1 MEITELG
8 ILQQVN
14 LLLTIRLSELFQ
26 VIQQEL
32 DTHSMVGSLLLLEEL
47 RSLRVLSLLELLLS
61 MLNGFKIQ
69 VVEVQM
75 EEQQFQLHH
84 QIYVV

>member
-14 LLLTIRLSELFQ
+14 LLLTILLSELFQ